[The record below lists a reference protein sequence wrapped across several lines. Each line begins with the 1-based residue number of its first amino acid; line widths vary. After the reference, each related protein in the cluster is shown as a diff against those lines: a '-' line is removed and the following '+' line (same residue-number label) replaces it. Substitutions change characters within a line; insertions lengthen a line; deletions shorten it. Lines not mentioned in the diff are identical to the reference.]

1 MSQVLTNNSNV
12 RAASAGRITNVVLC
26 VLQVALAL
34 MFLMAGFSKLAGA
47 EQMVGV
53 YEQIGT
59 GQWFRYVTGGVE
71 VTSAVLLLVP
81 RLCGLGAL
89 LVVATMTGAIF
100 THLFV
105 IGGSP
110 LIPSVLLFVA
120 AVVAWG
126 RRERTL
132 SLLSSGS

>member
-1 MSQVLTNNSNV
+1 
-12 RAASAGRITNVVLC
+12 
-26 VLQVALAL
+26 